1 MTWTVYAPLSVAE
14 LRACAEERWEDSED
28 MLAAITYE
36 TGSGWAAAIGTLD
49 EGIDFAAELDA
60 YYATADGVMK
70 FEGGRATDPE
80 VSHATL
86 RGRLGFAVAPAPARG
101 TATTMAVVLDRPAR
115 EVAAALCAAKG
126 WKQLPDG
133 VTVEEGP
140 HGAVITSR
148 EWGGLGIDVSEHWP
162 EAVVFSALRAGDGFL
177 QVTELQAGEG
187 VATWAEPG
195 TPVRGFGAPRVDEL
209 RGARTVA
216 EITARL
222 GLPLHLL

>member
-1 MTWTVYAPLSVAE
+1 MSWTVYAPLSVAE
-14 LRACAEERWEDSED
+14 LRARIEERWEDSED

-36 TGSGWAAAIGTLD
+36 TGNGWAAAIGTLD
-49 EGIDFAAELDA
+49 EGFDLADELDG
-60 YYATADGVMK
+60 YYASEEGLMK
-70 FEGGRATDPE
+70 FAGGRATDPE

-86 RGRLGFAVAPAPARG
+86 RGRLGFATTPVRG

-115 EVAAALCAAKG
+115 EVTAALCAAKG

-148 EWGGLGIDVSEHWP
+148 EWGGLGIDISEHWS

-177 QVTELQAGEG
+177 EVMELHAGEG

-195 TPVRGFGAPRVDEL
+195 TPVRGFGGPRVDEL
-209 RGARTVA
+209 RGARTAA
-216 EITARL
+216 EIIANL
-222 GLPLHLL
+222 GLPLHVL